1 MAGKRPDIER
11 EKINSRD
18 ERNGSLSKEH
28 LTTDIP
34 VASGLGFQKDNSQKT
49 RLNPIRGLPSC
60 VCSTV
65 IMLMLTFD
73 PLRYTI
79 MFILKFKVTVLYK
92 MQKSGSIF

>member
-34 VASGLGFQKDNSQKT
+34 VASGLGFQKDNSQK
-49 RLNPIRGLPSC
+49 LG
-60 VCSTV
+60 
-65 IMLMLTFD
+65 
-73 PLRYTI
+73 
-79 MFILKFKVTVLYK
+79 
-92 MQKSGSIF
+92 